1 MKTDIE
7 IAQRANILP
16 IKEIAKK
23 LSLTEDNID
32 CYGKYKAK
40 INDIN
45 GDSNGKLILVT
56 ATNPTPY
63 GEGKTTVSIGL
74 GDALNKINKKA
85 LITLREPSLGPV
97 FGLKGG
103 ATGGGYSQVI
113 PMEDINLHFNGD
125 FHAITTANNL
135 LCSAIDNHI
144 YFGNELDIDVNN
156 IKFQRC
162 IDLNDRSLRNI
173 SLENRK
179 DSFNITAASE
189 IMVIFCLAKDLDD
202 LEQRL
207 GNILIGYSKSG
218 NPIFAKDLNVQGAM
232 TVLLKEAFKPNLVQ
246 TLENNPVIIHGGP
259 FANIAH
265 GCNSLVAT
273 KYSLK
278 LADYVVTEAGFGADL
293 GAEKFFDIKCKI
305 VALNP
310 SFVVLVTTIKSLK
323 YNAGVD
329 KENFDAIDVEAVIR
343 GMENLKAH
351 IDNLKKYNVNI
362 VVALNKY
369 VTDTALEI
377 RVIEDYCIDENIPFS
392 ICDSYLKGS
401 DGAVDLAIKVVDACS
416 SEKKLN
422 CLYDVSWKIKDKIT
436 KIATEIYHAS
446 KINYTDKANKE
457 IENLQRLGMDKM
469 PICIA
474 KTQYSLSD
482 DPKKL
487 GSPKDFEI
495 TVRDV
500 KLYNGA
506 EFITV
511 LLGDIMTMPGLPK
524 YPNYEKIKLNKCK
537 EIEGI
542 F

>member
-7 IAQRANILP
+7 IAQRSNILP

-45 GDSNGKLILVT
+45 GDSNLKLILVT

-246 TLENNPVIIHGGP
+246 TLENNPVIVHGGP

-305 VALNP
+305 GALNP
-310 SFVVLVTTIKSLK
+310 SCVVLVTTIKSLK

-329 KENFDAIDVEAVIR
+329 KENFDAINVEAVIR

-524 YPNYEKIKLNKCK
+524 CPNYEKIKLNKCK

>member
-305 VALNP
+305 GALNP
-310 SFVVLVTTIKSLK
+310 SCVVLVTTIKSLK

-329 KENFDAIDVEAVIR
+329 KENFDAINVEAVIR

-416 SEKKLN
+416 SERNLN

-446 KINYTDKANKE
+446 KINYTDKANEE

-524 YPNYEKIKLNKCK
+524 DPNYEKIKLNKCK